1 MCTMCLNNLSP
12 SSSQLTNN
20 SLFKYPILYPSLI
33 FRKLMLVMKMMFQY
47 ETPTQA
53 KSAKYTVPEWQPGQR
68 PDMRKPTSLE
78 TKATMKICLDD

>member
-20 SLFKYPILYPSLI
+20 SLFKDPILYPSLI
-33 FRKLMLVMKMMFQY
+33 FRKLMLLMKMMFQY

-78 TKATMKICLDD
+78 TKATMKKCLDD

>member
-20 SLFKYPILYPSLI
+20 SLFKDPILYPSLI
-33 FRKLMLVMKMMFQY
+33 FRKLILMMKMMFQY

-53 KSAKYTVPEWQPGQR
+53 KSAKFPEWQPGQR
-68 PDMRKPTSLE
+68 PDMRKPTSFE
-78 TKATMKICLDD
+78 TKATMKKCLDD